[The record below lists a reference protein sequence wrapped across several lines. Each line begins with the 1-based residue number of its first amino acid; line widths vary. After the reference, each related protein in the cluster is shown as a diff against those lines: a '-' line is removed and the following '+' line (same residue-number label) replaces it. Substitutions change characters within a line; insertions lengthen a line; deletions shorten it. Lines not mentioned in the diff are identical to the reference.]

1 MELSPDMHQ
10 DLPNFWEYENPHFF
24 FISCY
29 DLFFPCMNALAFVDI
44 AQGIHSFNEKNKIN
58 TRMKRFSRQ
67 T

>member
-29 DLFFPCMNALAFVDI
+29 DLFFPRMNALAFVDI
-44 AQGIHSFNEKNKIN
+44 AQGIHSL
-58 TRMKRFSRQ
+58 
-67 T
+67 